1 LPPHRAAPRRC
12 SNRGPPLP
20 CSAGGASRTATL
32 RFQCTCAL
40 RAALHLPFAITPQ
53 SARLLAAPLHHPGA
67 HAARPTDRTPRQ
79 AQGYTVALPSAHPHP
94 RALDATPLVSII
106 VPRCGECRAVL
117 ALPFLGWRRTSLAC
131 HANVPGRCE
140 SGEQSLP
147 CAARRR
153 RIFQC
158 FGVTLVRT
166 ARTPAVTPRRVHST
180 QLQAPG
186 TIAGTVTAARVRHT
200 PTSAAM
206 GKRGC
211 ASTAST
217 DHRAGQ

>member
-1 LPPHRAAPRRC
+1 MLQSC
-12 SNRGPPLP
+12 TPPLP
-20 CSAGGASRTATL
+20 RLCWQHIPYCPL
-32 RFQCTCAL
+32 QCQCACAL
-40 RAALHLPFAITPQ
+40 RAVPHLPFATTPQ
-53 SARLLAAPLHHPGA
+53 SARLLAAPLHHTSA
-67 HAARPTDRTPRQ
+67 SAARPTDPMLRQ

-117 ALPFLGWRRTSLAC
+117 ALPFLRWRRTSLAC